1 MHPAVTTPAQLDER
15 YGRGPRR
22 RLPMIVG
29 GAIAVAAIAVFG
41 WWTVQGSAD
50 AVDVTDRGFDLTDA
64 HTVTVSFQISAP
76 ADRPVHCILEAQD
89 EEFGIVGF
97 KVIEYARFGAAR
109 AGLHGTDPGRR
120 GGHDG
125 FGELLLGVLGSSC

>member
-29 GAIAVAAIAVFG
+29 GAIAVAAIGVFG
-41 WWTVQGSAD
+41 WWTVQGSANT
-50 AVDVTDRGFDLTDA
+50 VDVTDRGFDLTDA

-89 EEFGIVGF
+89 VEFGIVGW
-97 KVIEYARFGAAR
+97 KVIDYPASSQRAR
-109 AGLHGTDPGRR
+109 AFTERIPVVGEATTGL
-120 GGHDG
+120 
-125 FGELLLGVLGSSC
+125 VNSCWVS